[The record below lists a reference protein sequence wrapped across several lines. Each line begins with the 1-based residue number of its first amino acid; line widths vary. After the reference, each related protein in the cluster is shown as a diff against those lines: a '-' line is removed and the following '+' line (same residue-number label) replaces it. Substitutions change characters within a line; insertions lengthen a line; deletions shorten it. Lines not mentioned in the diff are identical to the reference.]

1 MSAATPLLAV
11 SDLRVS
17 YRVAGLD
24 LPALGFKA
32 RHVQAVNGVSLAIDA
47 GDTLGIVGESG
58 CGKSTLARA
67 ILGLTQVESGEVRYD
82 GALITPR
89 ERLSLARLRGQV
101 AMIFQDPY
109 ASLNPRMPVGEALA
123 EVLRVHRK
131 VEPQAIEARVADLL
145 RLVGLSPQ
153 MAQRRP
159 HQLSGGQCQRA
170 GIARAL
176 AIEPRLIIA
185 DECVA
190 ALDVSIQ
197 AQILNLLL
205 ELQQSMK
212 LALIFISHDLGV
224 VRHLCRRIAI
234 MYLGQVV
241 EEGLTEEV
249 FAAPRHPY
257 TRALLAAVPDT
268 NPDHQLAP
276 QTLRGDPP
284 SPLDLPTGCAF
295 HPRCPHCE
303 DICASGTRP
312 TLRAAR
318 MGQVACHFDF

>member
-1 MSAATPLLAV
+1 MSATLPLLAV
-11 SDLRVS
+11 RDLKVS
-17 YRVAGLD
+17 YRVAGVD

-32 RHVQAVNGVSLAIDA
+32 RQVQAVNGVSLAIHA

-67 ILGLTQVESGEVRYD
+67 VLGLTQVESGEVRYE
-82 GALITPR
+82 GALITPS
-89 ERLSLARLRGQV
+89 ERQSLARLRGQV

-109 ASLNPRMPVGEALA
+109 ASLNPRMPIGEALA

-131 VEPQAIEARVADLL
+131 AEPAAIATRVADLL

-176 AIEPRLIIA
+176 AIEPRLLIA

-249 FAAPRHPY
+249 FADPRHPY

-268 NPDHQLAP
+268 DPDHQLAP

-284 SPLDLPTGCAF
+284 SPLDLPAGCAF

-303 DICASGTRP
+303 DICARGARP
-312 TLRAAR
+312 ALRTAR
-318 MGQVACHFDF
+318 EGKVACHFDF

>member
-1 MSAATPLLAV
+1 MSASSPLLAV
-11 SDLRVS
+11 RDLKVS

-24 LPALGFKA
+24 LPALGLKA

-67 ILGLTQVESGEVRYD
+67 ILGLTEVESGEVVYD
-82 GALITPR
+82 GALITLR
-89 ERLSLARLRGQV
+89 ERPSLARMRAQV

-109 ASLNPRMPVGEALA
+109 ASLNPRMPIGEALA

-131 VEPQAIEARVADLL
+131 VEPAAIGTRVAELL
-145 RLVGLSPQ
+145 RTVGLPPQ

-176 AIEPRLIIA
+176 AIEPRLVIA

-205 ELQQSMK
+205 ELQQTMK

-268 NPDHQLAP
+268 DPDKRLVP

-284 SPLDLPTGCAF
+284 SPLDLPSGCAF

-303 DICASGTRP
+303 DICTRGARP
-312 TLRAAR
+312 ALRAAR
-318 MGQVACHFDF
+318 KGEVACHFDF